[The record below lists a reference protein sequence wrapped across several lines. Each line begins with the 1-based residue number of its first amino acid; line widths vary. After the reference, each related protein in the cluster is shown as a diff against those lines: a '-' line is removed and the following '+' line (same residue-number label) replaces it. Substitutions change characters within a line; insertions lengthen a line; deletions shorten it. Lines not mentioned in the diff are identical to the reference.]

1 MEVASKIRVPRG
13 AALELG
19 VRPRLV
25 RRRVLPRALDGD
37 VEGLEEHVAPRDVDE
52 HVAHALLLE
61 EPLAAAEQVVAHGP
75 GEIENEGTRTQ
86 TSRTSGS
93 TRPIQPQDHK
103 WLAEGTAEE
112 DTRSQR
118 DRREQRRRRRRNRT
132 ERHATRRRCRMQRN
146 EWTRAHRSPHTEATE
161 GADPTSSPRDSRR
174 RHPNEASARGSPPGP
189 WATSRRRPSTAS
201 SRARRPAAQSTR
213 AAGCSSPSAHRTRR
227 GELHYRP
234 LRETSPAHL
243 RRPPHKLGLLD

>member
-1 MEVASKIRVPRG
+1 MAFHTGPFLRPKDRACTRIGGVAAVHSRQAWYRPPRREHAGIG
-13 AALELG
+13 ARRQLLS
-19 VRPRLV
+19 RLIQTTLS
-25 RRRVLPRALDGD
+25 RTLR
-37 VEGLEEHVAPRDVDE
+37 
-52 HVAHALLLE
+52 
-61 EPLAAAEQVVAHGP
+61 GP
-75 GEIENEGTRTQ
+75 GEVENEGTRTQ
-86 TSRTSGS
+86 TSRNSGS
-93 TRPIQPQDHK
+93 TRPIQPQDHE

-213 AAGCSSPSAHRTRR
+213 AAGCSSPSAHWTRR

-234 LRETSPAHL
+234 PRETTPAHL
-243 RRPPHKLGLLD
+243 RRQPHKLGVIDLRSSR